1 MILLGLT
8 GSIGMGKSET
18 AKMFR
23 ALGVP
28 VWDADAA
35 VHALYAEGGAA
46 VAPIGAA
53 FPGTISAGAVDRQA
67 LTRAIAGDPAAWRM
81 LETIVHP
88 LVGAGQ
94 AAFLAAARQG
104 GHGLVVL
111 DIPLLFETG
120 GERRVDYVAVVSAPA
135 DLQRQRVL
143 GRPGMTADK
152 LDEILKKQVP
162 DAAKRE
168 RADFIVPTDQGLD
181 VARAHVRQIIATLA
195 DNPPPRRAERRPQT
209 PAEA

>member
-18 AKMFR
+18 SKMFR
-23 ALGVP
+23 RLGIP

-46 VAPIGAA
+46 VGPIGAA
-53 FPGTISAGAVDRQA
+53 FPGVVSGGAVDRQA
-67 LTRAIAGDPAAWRM
+67 LTRAIAGDAARWKK
-81 LETIVHP
+81 LEAIVHP

-94 AAFLAAARQG
+94 AEFLEKARAG

-135 DLQRQRVL
+135 DIQRRRVL
-143 GRPGMTADK
+143 ERPGMTPEK
-152 LDEILKKQVP
+152 LDEILSKQVP
-162 DAAKRE
+162 DAVKRE
-168 RADFIVPTDQGLD
+168 RADFVIPTDSGLD
-181 VARAHVRQIIATLA
+181 AALRHVEEIVRILGAS
-195 DNPPPRRAERRPQT
+195 PPARRADRRPA
-209 PAEA
+209 PVA

>member
-23 ALGVP
+23 SLGVP

-46 VAPIGAA
+46 VGPIGAA
-53 FPGTISAGAVDRQA
+53 FPGTVVGGAVDRQA
-67 LTRAIAGDPAAWRM
+67 LTRAIAGDATRWRT
-81 LETIVHP
+81 LEQIVHP

-94 AAFLAAARQG
+94 AAFLEAARAG
-104 GHGLVVL
+104 GHRLVVL

-120 GERRVDYVAVVSAPA
+120 GERRVDYVVVVSAPA
-135 DLQRQRVL
+135 PLQRARVL
-143 GRPGMTADK
+143 ERPGMTAEK
-152 LDEILKKQVP
+152 LDEILAKQVP
-162 DAAKRE
+162 DAVKRE
-168 RADFIVPTDQGLD
+168 KADFVVPTDQGLEP
-181 VARAHVRQIIATLA
+181 ALRHVREIVRILSEA
-195 DNPPPRRAERRPQT
+195 PPPRRPDRRPET
-209 PAEA
+209 KA